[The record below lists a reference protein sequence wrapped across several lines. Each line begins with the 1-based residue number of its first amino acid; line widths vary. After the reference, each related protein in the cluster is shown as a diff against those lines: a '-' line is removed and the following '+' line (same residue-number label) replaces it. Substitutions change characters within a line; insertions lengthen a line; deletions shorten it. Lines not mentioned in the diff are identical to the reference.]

1 MARGG
6 SHSSFYDMWRA
17 ISGTGSWTRSGL
29 NLNLAPP
36 ATQSSQWAYISL
48 TQEFL
53 TKDHHHP
60 ITASGMPLCPVS
72 LGTQDSLAA
81 ILHPP
86 VCLHVAWA
94 SPLLEV
100 ARD

>member
-1 MARGG
+1 MARGV
-6 SHSSFYDMWRA
+6 SRSSFYDMWRA
-17 ISGTGSWTRSGL
+17 ISGTGSWTRSGP
-29 NLNLAPP
+29 NLSLAPP
-36 ATQSSQWAYISL
+36 ATQSSQWADISL

-60 ITASGMPLCPVS
+60 VTVSGMPLCPVS

-81 ILHPP
+81 TLHPP
-86 VCLHVAWA
+86 VCLYVVWA

-100 ARD
+100 AGD